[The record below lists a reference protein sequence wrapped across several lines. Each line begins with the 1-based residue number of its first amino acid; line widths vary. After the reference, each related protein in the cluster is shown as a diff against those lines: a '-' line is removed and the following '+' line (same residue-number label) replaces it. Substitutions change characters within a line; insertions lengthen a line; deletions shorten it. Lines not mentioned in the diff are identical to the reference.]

1 MYSNILEFPKQP
13 IVNTQDDTIT
23 LETSSFEESWFKQ
36 EIETNQLLR
45 NKVIDTV
52 LAIQQVCSRQWT
64 NQARVVLKGYNSAT
78 YSLDIYVF
86 FQGGYRSY
94 IKHTIIFH
102 L

>member
-1 MYSNILEFPKQP
+1 M
-13 IVNTQDDTIT
+13 VNTQDDTMI

-45 NKVIDTV
+45 NKVIDSV

-64 NQARVVLKGYNSAT
+64 NQARVVFKDFNSAT
-78 YSLDIYVF
+78 YSIDIYVF

-94 IKHTIIFH
+94 IKDTIYV
-102 L
+102 LL